1 MLKIIMQLNA
11 TLDVERSNDYFKT
24 MAIRDII
31 TVPDRRLKIISDPV
45 EAVSEDVRLIL
56 DDMLETMYHAN
67 GIGLAAIQVGVSKR
81 LIVMDI
87 SDRDGGVDPEDGEVN
102 LETGPRYFVNPEIIW
117 VSEETNN
124 YQEGCLSVPSFYDD
138 VERPKQCKVKYLDY
152 DGVETTIDCDGLLAT
167 CIQHEMDHLNGVV
180 FLDHL
185 SRLKRD
191 RVLKKIQK
199 EAKAEL
205 VG

>member
-1 MLKIIMQLNA
+1 VK
-11 TLDVERSNDYFKT
+11 LDVGLSNAYFKA
-24 MAIRDII
+24 MAVREII
-31 TVPDRRLKIISDPV
+31 TVPDRRLKTISDPID
-45 EAVSEDVRLIL
+45 AVTDDIRLIL
-56 DDMLETMYHAN
+56 DDMLDTMYDAN
-67 GIGLAAIQVGVSKR
+67 GIGLAAIQVGISKR

-87 SDRDGGVDPEDGEVN
+87 SERNDDENDGDTDAGEVN
-102 LETGPRYFVNPEIIW
+102 TETGPRYFVNPEVIW

-124 YQEGCLSVPSFYDD
+124 YQEGCLSVPTFYDD

-152 DGVETTIDCDGLLAT
+152 HGAEMTIDCDGLLAT
-167 CIQHEMDHLNGVV
+167 CIQHEMDHLNGIV

-199 EAKAEL
+199 DAKAEL

>member
-1 MLKIIMQLNA
+1 MQLNA

-87 SDRDGGVDPEDGEVN
+87 SDRDGDVDPEDGEVN

>member
-87 SDRDGGVDPEDGEVN
+87 SDRDGDVDPEDGEVN

>member
-24 MAIRDII
+24 MTIRDII

-87 SDRDGGVDPEDGEVN
+87 SDRDGDVDPEDGEVN